1 MKRAFRIIAQGV
13 VYCAF
18 AVLVGYFSAA
28 PAYRLLDDGEAQIK
42 LSFAY
47 GGKPVGGCRDRSAAE
62 LEALAPNMRK
72 AQVCSRERVPLAIEF
87 ELDDKMIYKNVLP
100 PSGIHGDGPS
110 RMYEKFVIG
119 AGEHKVGLRL
129 RTTVRD
135 QGWDYITRRI
145 VRVDAGDNLAIDF
158 DPVAGGFVI
167 SGAKGGG

>member
-47 GGKPVGGCRDRSAAE
+47 GGKPVGGCRDRTAAE

-100 PSGIHGDGPS
+100 PSGLRGDGPS

-135 QGWDYITRRI
+135 EGWDYITRRI
-145 VRVDAGDNLAIDF
+145 VHVDAGDNLAIDF

-167 SGAKGGG
+167 SGAKGGD